1 MAQILTTSRVGISVN
16 LPTGANYDL
25 LLVTTPE
32 GYPEGNLEF
41 RFEST
46 PRKITGIQK
55 VAQLFLKTL
64 FTQKGSDVI
73 YPDKGTNFPNLTV
86 GANRQSDDDE
96 FISDVTATL
105 QDAENQ
111 VKYNSVDSDEAS
123 SLASIT
129 LLGFEYL
136 TETLSLYIR
145 IITEAGET
153 ASIAIPFPELDL
165 KLSTNA

>member
-1 MAQILTTSRVGISVN
+1 MAQLITTSRVGISVN
-16 LPTGANYDL
+16 LPTGGTYDL

-41 RFEST
+41 RFEGT

-64 FTQKGSDVI
+64 FTQKGTDVI
-73 YPDKGTNFPNLTV
+73 YPDKGTNFPNLTI
-86 GANRQSDDDE
+86 GANRQSEDDE
-96 FISDVTATL
+96 FISDVTAAI
-105 QDAENQ
+105 QDAESQ
-111 VKYNSVDSDEAS
+111 VKYNSVDSDDSS

-129 LLGFEYL
+129 LLGFEFL

-145 IITEAGET
+145 LITAAGES

-165 KLSTNA
+165 KLSPNA

>member
-1 MAQILTTSRVGISVN
+1 MAEIFTTSRLGISVN
-16 LPTGANYDL
+16 LPTKANYDL
-25 LLVTTPE
+25 LLVTTSE
-32 GYPEGNLEF
+32 GYPEGNLQF
-41 RFEST
+41 RFEQI

-64 FTQKGSDVI
+64 LTPKGSDVI
-73 YPDKGTNFPNLTV
+73 YPEKGTNFPELTI
-86 GANRQSDDDE
+86 GANRQSEDDE
-96 FISDVTATL
+96 FISDVLTTL

-111 VKYNSVDSDEAS
+111 VKYSSVDSDEAS
-123 SLASIT
+123 SLASVS

-136 TETLSLYIR
+136 KETLSLYIR

-165 KLSTNA
+165 KLSTN